1 MGREL
6 RRLMVNQPTQCH
18 PPPPPPSPAVVV
30 SPAAHPSIPTVVL
43 DHVGQLDDELAL
55 FVLLTALK
63 GVFLQ
68 GVAQNRGDGF

>member
-6 RRLMVNQPTQCH
+6 RGLMVNQPTQCH
-18 PPPPPPSPAVVV
+18 PPPSPAVVV

-63 GVFLQ
+63 GVFLR
-68 GVAQNRGDGF
+68 GVAQNRGDGV